1 MPRKCSICSHEQR
14 QAIDEAILAGESF
27 RNIAKRF
34 RTNVSTVFHHKRD
47 HVGESIRT
55 LQETDEVLRGES
67 LIEYVHKLR
76 ERTESLYQEATQ
88 LLHEAK
94 AAKDLKG
101 ALSAIREA
109 ANVTR
114 EARGTA
120 NLLGQLTGELQQNA
134 TPTPGITI
142 VMPTVI
148 APADPAERAPV
159 IDIALPL
166 RRGH

>member
-14 QAIDEAILAGESF
+14 QAIDEALLAGESF
-27 RNIAKRF
+27 RNLGERF
-34 RTNVSTVFHHKRD
+34 EMSTTSLFRHKTE
-47 HVGESIRT
+47 HLAAT
-55 LQETDEVLRGES
+55 LKAAHEENERLHAES

-76 ERTESLYQEATQ
+76 ERTESLYHEATQ

-94 AAKDLKG
+94 QGKDLKG

-114 EARGTA
+114 EARGNA
-120 NLLGQLTGELQQNA
+120 NLLGQLTGELPQSA
-134 TPTPGITI
+134 APAPGITI

-148 APADPAERAPV
+148 APADPA
-159 IDIALPL
+159 
-166 RRGH
+166 